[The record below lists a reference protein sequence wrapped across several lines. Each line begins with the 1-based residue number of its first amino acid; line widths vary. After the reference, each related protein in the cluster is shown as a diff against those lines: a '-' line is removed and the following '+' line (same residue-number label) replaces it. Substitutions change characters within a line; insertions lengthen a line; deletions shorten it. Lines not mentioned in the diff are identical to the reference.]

1 MTFNFNQ
8 NVSAQQLADILP
20 NGVAILDD
28 RYELI
33 SANRRFRE
41 LIPCP
46 TAKFREC
53 WLNCVHEDDY
63 ERVATE
69 YQESAVSKRGLRI
82 EYHTRDPDSMWCVM
96 TLGQLKNEDVK
107 SLNIGEGGLFISTI
121 ADITPEKKAELL
133 QRQAAREAQERKKQQ
148 ERFIDMIS
156 HEIRNPLSAILHC
169 TEDIQEAIFNKKP
182 DQISLMNITEAA
194 ETISLCIT
202 HQKKIVNDVLT
213 FSKLD
218 ASMLSLSPRKV
229 QPKRHLTTPLTIFR
243 PELRKQRIQFEYKAD
258 VSYNSCEIDWVMA
271 DLDRM
276 GQVLINILSNAIK
289 FTAKSE
295 SERSIRVSMG
305 ASIERP
311 SSYPP
316 NIVFF
321 DSGESALRKDATKT
335 PEWGDGEVAYIMV
348 AVKDSGIGI
357 TDLAQKRLFE
367 RFNQATPKTESI
379 YGGSGLGLNVCRKL
393 CHLHG
398 GEIGVSSEEGKGSTF
413 GFFFKVRRTKDMSSE
428 GHGDMNISGMD
439 RLSLDI
445 QTLGNEMRGVNQ
457 RTEEPQIS
465 PNPPEDNLWE
475 VGPGAP
481 SDQKTKRTHSI
492 AREVSD
498 DQIRSANKDAKNDDK
513 NDPLPHKHTG
523 SGQRLLLVED
533 NIINRR
539 IISRKLDTLG
549 FDISEASN
557 GKEAVD
563 ATKNGQFDCILM
575 DQQMP
580 IMDGNCATREI
591 RKLEEKNDSHV
602 PILGVT
608 ANVREAQ
615 QDEMMSAGMD
625 DIIHKPYGTQELVD
639 KINKIAP
646 NARYND
652 SG

>member
-1 MTFNFNQ
+1 MTFNFSPD
-8 NVSAQQLADILP
+8 VSAQQLADILP
-20 NGVAILDD
+20 NAVAVLND

-33 SANRRFRE
+33 SVNRRFRE
-41 LIPCP
+41 LIPCQ
-46 TAKFREC
+46 TANFSEC
-53 WLNCVHEDDY
+53 WLNSVHRDDY
-63 ERVATE
+63 DRVATE
-69 YQESAVSKRGLRI
+69 YRETANSKQSLRI

-96 TLGQLKNEDVK
+96 TLDQLRKEDVP
-107 SLNIGEGGLFISTI
+107 SLKGDEEGLFICTI
-121 ADITPEKKAELL
+121 ADITPEKKAELS
-133 QRQAAREAQERKKQQ
+133 QRRAAREALERKSQQ

-169 TEDIQEAIFNKKP
+169 TEDIQEAIYNKEP
-182 DQISLMNITEAA
+182 DQISVTSITEAA
-194 ETISLCIT
+194 ETISLCIN

-229 QPKRHLTTPLTIFR
+229 QPKRHLTNPLAIFR

-258 VSYNSCEIDWVMA
+258 TSYNACSIDWVMA

-289 FTAKSE
+289 FTAQSE
-295 SERSIRVSMG
+295 SERFIRVSMG

-311 SSYPP
+311 TSYPP

-321 DSGESALRKDATKT
+321 DSGETGLRKDATNT
-335 PEWGDGEVAYIMV
+335 SEWGQGDVAYIMV

-393 CHLHG
+393 CHIHG
-398 GEIGVSSEEGKGSTF
+398 GEIGVSSQEGHGSTF
-413 GFFFKVRRTKDMSSE
+413 GFFFKVRRTSNDQSDE
-428 GHGDMNISGMD
+428 HGDFGVSGMD
-439 RLSLDI
+439 QLCFDI
-445 QTLGNEMRGVNQ
+445 QTLGNEIHGVNQ
-457 RTEEPQIS
+457 ETEEPRIS
-465 PNPPEDNLWE
+465 SSPPEGNFSEAD
-475 VGPGAP
+475 PGAP
-481 SDQKTKRTHSI
+481 EDERTQHTRNI

-498 DQIRSANKDAKNDDK
+498 DQIKRVSKGLHRHEKQVGD
-513 NDPLPHKHTG
+513 
-523 SGQRLLLVED
+523 GQCVLLVED

-539 IISRKLDTLG
+539 IISRKLDALG
-549 FDISEASN
+549 YKISEAC
-557 GKEAVD
+557 
-563 ATKNGQFDCILM
+563 NGQEALNANQSGRFDCILM

-580 IMDGNCATREI
+580 IMDGNSATREI
-591 RKLEEKNDSHV
+591 RNREKEKGGHV

-608 ANVREAQ
+608 ANVREGKRE
-615 QDEMMSAGMD
+615 EMISAGMD

-639 KINKIAP
+639 KINKMVQMKDI
-646 NARYND
+646 
-652 SG
+652 G

>member
-1 MTFNFNQ
+1 MTFTFSK

-20 NGVAILDD
+20 NGVAILDH
-28 RYELI
+28 RYQLI
-33 SANRRFRE
+33 SVNRRFRD

-46 TAKFREC
+46 TANFSEC
-53 WLNCVHEDDY
+53 WLNSVHKDDY
-63 ERVATE
+63 ERVANGYRET
-69 YQESAVSKRGLRI
+69 ADSKRGLRI

-96 TLGQLKNEDVK
+96 TLDQLGKQEVK
-107 SLNIGEGGLFISTI
+107 SLGVGDGGLFICTI
-121 ADITPEKKAELL
+121 ADITPEKKAELV
-133 QRQAAREAQERKKQQ
+133 QRQAAEQAQERKKQQ

-169 TEDIQEAIFNKKP
+169 TEDIQEAIYNKKP
-182 DQISLMNITEAA
+182 EQISILNITEAV

-218 ASMLSLSPRKV
+218 ASMLSLSPKKV

-258 VSYNSCEIDWVMA
+258 VSYHSCNIDWVMA

-276 GQVLINILSNAIK
+276 SQVLINILSNAIK

-295 SERSIRVSMG
+295 SERFIRVSMG

-321 DSGESALRKDATKT
+321 ESGKSALRKDATNT
-335 PEWGDGEVAYIMV
+335 AEWGEGEVAYIMV

-357 TDLAQKRLFE
+357 TDRAQKRLFE

-379 YGGSGLGLNVCRKL
+379 YGGSGLGLKVCRKL

-398 GEIGVSSEEGKGSTF
+398 GEIGVSSREGQGSTF
-413 GFFFKVRRTKDMSSE
+413 GFFFKVRRTNHTSSD
-428 GHGDMNISGMD
+428 GQGDLNISGMD
-439 RLSLDI
+439 RLCLDI
-445 QTLGNEMRGVNQ
+445 QTLGNEMRGINQ
-457 RTEEPQIS
+457 TTKEPEIS
-465 PNPPEDNLWE
+465 PNPPEEHIWE
-475 VGPGAP
+475 SRPGAP
-481 SDQKTKRTHSI
+481 NDQNTKRTHSI

-498 DQIRSANKDAKNDDK
+498 DHMKRIEQSS
-513 NDPLPHKHTG
+513 PHHEKQTG
-523 SGQRLLLVED
+523 NGQRVLLVED

-539 IISRKLDTLG
+539 IISRKLDALG
-549 FDISEASN
+549 YDISEASN

-563 ATKNGQFDCILM
+563 AHQNSQFDCILM

-580 IMDGNCATREI
+580 IMDGNRATKEI
-591 RKLEEKNDSHV
+591 RNIEENKGGHV

-615 QDEMMSAGMD
+615 RDEMISAGMD
-625 DIIHKPYGTQELVD
+625 DIIHKPYGTQELVE
-639 KINKIAP
+639 KINKMLPKIG
-646 NARYND
+646 ND
-652 SG
+652 DAGR

>member
-1 MTFNFNQ
+1 MTFTFNQ
-8 NVSAQQLADILP
+8 NVSAQQLADMLP
-20 NGVAILDD
+20 NGVAILND

-33 SANRRFRE
+33 SVNRRFRE
-41 LIPCP
+41 LIPCY
-46 TAKFREC
+46 TSNFSEC
-53 WLNCVHEDDY
+53 WLNSVHKDDY
-63 ERVATE
+63 DRVATRYRE
-69 YQESAVSKRGLRI
+69 TTNSKQSLRI
-82 EYHTRDPDSMWCVM
+82 EYHTRDPDSIWCVM
-96 TLGQLKNEDVK
+96 TLDRQEDKNVQSFGLKHSE
-107 SLNIGEGGLFISTI
+107 LHICTIS
-121 ADITPEKKAELL
+121 DITLEKKAELV
-133 QRQAAREAQERKKQQ
+133 QRQAAHDAQERKKHQ

-182 DQISLMNITEAA
+182 DEISVMNITEAA

-243 PELRKQRIQFEYKAD
+243 PELRKQRIHFEYKVD
-258 VSYNSCEIDWVMA
+258 MSYSSCGINWVMA

-295 SERSIRVSMG
+295 SERFIRVSMG
-305 ASIERP
+305 ASIDRP
-311 SSYPP
+311 TSYPP

-321 DSGESALRKDATKT
+321 DSGESALRKDATNT
-335 PEWGDGEVAYIMV
+335 PEWGDGDTAYIMV

-357 TDLAQKRLFE
+357 TDQAQKRLFE
-367 RFNQATPKTESI
+367 RFNQATPKTETI

-398 GEIGVSSEEGKGSTF
+398 GEIGVSSKESQGSTF
-413 GFFFKVRRTKDMSSE
+413 GFFFKARRSNDDSKK
-428 GHGDMNISGMD
+428 GRGDLGVSGID
-439 RLSLDI
+439 QLCFDI
-445 QTLGNEMRGVNQ
+445 QTLGNEMRGVNDV
-457 RTEEPQIS
+457 TEEPKIS
-465 PNPPEDNLWE
+465 KSPPEGNFWE
-475 VGPGAP
+475 AEPGAP
-481 SDQKTKRTHSI
+481 KDEGTTRTHNI

-498 DQIRSANKDAKNDDK
+498 DQIKRANED
-513 NDPLPHKHTG
+513 LPRHPNEKQTG
-523 SGQRLLLVED
+523 SGQHVLLVED

-539 IISRKLDTLG
+539 IISRKLGALG
-549 FDISEASN
+549 FNISEASN

-563 ATKNGQFDCILM
+563 AYQSGSFDCILM

-580 IMDGNCATREI
+580 IMDGNCASKEI
-591 RKLEEKNDSHV
+591 RNAERESGGHV

-615 QDEMMSAGMD
+615 RDEMIGAGMD
-625 DIIHKPYGTQELVD
+625 DIIHKPYGTQQLVG
-639 KINKIAP
+639 KIIQMTRKTKP
-646 NARYND
+646 
-652 SG
+652 